1 MKNMLSAGE
10 INDFVA
16 PQRFGKKG
24 QASQGGKRKNGEQ
37 VEKQSLARGIL
48 RELLGSSGLG
58 GRLYHC
64 CGSGHLKRFPPG
76 QRVLWLGS
84 ICRAGG
90 RPRSPEASSMRLF
103 DRPSFSVS
111 RP

>member
-10 INDFVA
+10 INDFVG

-24 QASQGGKRKNGEQ
+24 QASLGGKRKNGEQ

-48 RELLGSSGLG
+48 LEPLGSSGLG

-64 CGSGHLKRFPPG
+64 C
-76 QRVLWLGS
+76 
-84 ICRAGG
+84 
-90 RPRSPEASSMRLF
+90 RS
-103 DRPSFSVS
+103 
-111 RP
+111 